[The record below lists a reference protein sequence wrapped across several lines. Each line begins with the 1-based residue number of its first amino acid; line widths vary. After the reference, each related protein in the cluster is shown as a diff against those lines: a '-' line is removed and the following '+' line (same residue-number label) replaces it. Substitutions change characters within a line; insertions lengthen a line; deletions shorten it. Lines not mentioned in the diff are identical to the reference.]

1 MTNDLHHLAAAY
13 VLDALDEAEHRAFEE
28 HYPSCEICQ
37 QEVAEFRSTAAHLA
51 VAAAVAPP
59 VALQQRVMAEI
70 ATTRQVAPRPGSV
83 PVDEVAVR
91 RNRRV
96 ASVFAA
102 AAALILLVGASVF
115 ILSNRGGSAIDDV
128 MAAPDAQVV
137 QLEGETGSVRVVWS
151 ANREQIVVFANDLP
165 EPGTGKIYEL
175 WGISGAEVLSA
186 GQFDPVDGAVRQ
198 VADVGDMEPTAW
210 GITIEPAGGSPAP
223 TTDIIFLAE
232 V

>member
-1 MTNDLHHLAAAY
+1 
-13 VLDALDEAEHRAFEE
+13 
-28 HYPSCEICQ
+28 
-37 QEVAEFRSTAAHLA
+37 
-51 VAAAVAPP
+51 
-59 VALQQRVMAEI
+59 
-70 ATTRQVAPRPGSV
+70 
-83 PVDEVAVR
+83 VR